1 MINTAEDRVNIAS
14 YVKVLQTLG
23 RFHLLPRLHFIYTE
37 RNEPQLLFL
46 GSPHLRTFRTSS
58 KLTGAVNAD
67 YVQSFLDLLPSTSPK
82 TATLHV
88 NLPLQERRIHAIGRM
103 PQLKFLFMWVD
114 DTNNRLSL
122 GPDFVTNFASHQT
135 LTWWHLQGNISVALP
150 PTSNFPVVDFGS
162 LVYISF
168 VSKTEA
174 SIAEYSSLF
183 RVGNFPSPP
192 KNNNPSHCQPY
203 TRTIPFTNEIMAQFL
218 PVPSL
223 RDLTFAFYDR
233 GEDHRTNCIP
243 SVLRRS
249 S

>member
-23 RFHLLPRLHFIYTE
+23 RFHLLPRLQFIYTE

-58 KLTGAVNAD
+58 KLTGAVDAD

-103 PQLKFLFMWVD
+103 PQLKFLFMWVE
-114 DTNNRLSL
+114 DTGNRLSL
-122 GPDFVTNFASHQT
+122 GSDFVTNFASHQT

-168 VSKTEA
+168 ASKTGA
-174 SIAEYSSLF
+174 SIAEYSTFFVLEISSLF
-183 RVGNFPSPP
+183 
-192 KNNNPSHCQPY
+192 KK
-203 TRTIPFTNEIMAQFL
+203 
-218 PVPSL
+218 
-223 RDLTFAFYDR
+223 
-233 GEDHRTNCIP
+233 
-243 SVLRRS
+243 
-249 S
+249 